1 MKKTVL
7 VVRIPKDLDEQF
19 RSEVKRQGKQFNL
32 SLEEALKLWLEKN
45 KLGSKRWQ
53 KVAKSDFVC

>member
-45 KLGSKRWQ
+45 KKQTR
-53 KVAKSDFVC
+53 